1 MKKRLAILFD
11 ISFFLFYTFFMQNF
25 PKGFFVFGHEIR
37 FYGIISALGYLLG
50 VLVACK
56 NAKKRGL
63 KTDDILTMACYV
75 IPFCI
80 IGARLCYV
88 FTYIE
93 RFHSFVDVIA
103 IWNGGLIFYGGLI
116 GGALALVVYCLIHK
130 KNFLALADVLV
141 PALAIGQ
148 ALGRWGNFFNQ
159 EAYGYAV
166 TDPAWQWFPFAVYIE
181 DCHMSG
187 CTCAGYG
194 WHHATFFY
202 ESVLNVLIF
211 AVLMILLHCTQI
223 KQNGVLAGLYLVMYG
238 IVRFF
243 IEGMRTDS
251 VPLGNARFSQ
261 VLSLIFLGCGLG
273 LLLFFAIKNKFFQKA
288 YKKLFRKQDVVD
300 RMIEIIKKDF

>member
-1 MKKRLAILFD
+1 
-11 ISFFLFYTFFMQNF
+11 MQNMALSI
-25 PKGFFVFGHEIR
+25 PEGFYLFGHEIR

-63 KTDDILTMACYV
+63 KTEDILTMACYV

-93 RFHSFVDVIA
+93 RFHSFLDAIA

-116 GGALALVVYCLIHK
+116 GGASALLLYCLIHK
-130 KNFLALADVLV
+130 KSFLALADVLV

-159 EAYGYAV
+159 EAYGYPV
-166 TDPAWQWFPFAVYIE
+166 TDPAWQWFPFAVYIDHCSMTE
-181 DCHMSG
+181 
-187 CTCAGYG
+187 CTCSGSG

-202 ESVLNVLIF
+202 ESLLNVVIF
-211 AVLMILLHCTQI
+211 TILMLLLHLSKI
-223 KQNGVLAGLYLVMYG
+223 KQNGTLAALYLVMYG
-238 IVRFF
+238 IVRYF

-251 VPLGNARFSQ
+251 VPLGTARFSQ
-261 VLSLIFLGCGLG
+261 VLSLLFIACGLA
-273 LLLFFAIKNKFFQKA
+273 LLIFFAIKNKVFQKI
-288 YKKLFRKQDVVD
+288 YHKFRKKDTVD
-300 RMIEIIKKDF
+300 KMIDIIKQDF